1 MIKKAV
7 PLTWLKP
14 GVFVG
19 SLTPLV
25 VLSWRGLSGTLGAN
39 PISTALNQFG
49 LVALIFLIA
58 SLACTPVKTWTGWTW
73 PLRLR
78 KMLGLY
84 GFFYACLHLLTYV
97 ALDQVFDLPVIVED
111 VFSRPFIIIGF
122 LAFCMLVPLAVT
134 STSGWVRRLGKRWQK
149 LHKLAYVI
157 VILGAVH
164 FFMRMKSDVTQPV
177 VYGSAVAV
185 LLGTRIMVAVR
196 KQKKS

>member
-1 MIKKAV
+1 
-7 PLTWLKP
+7 
-14 GVFVG
+14 
-19 SLTPLV
+19 
-25 VLSWRGLSGTLGAN
+25 
-39 PISTALNQFG
+39 
-49 LVALIFLIA
+49 
-58 SLACTPVKTWTGWTW
+58 
-73 PLRLR
+73 
-78 KMLGLY
+78 MLGLY

>member
-1 MIKKAV
+1 
-7 PLTWLKP
+7 
-14 GVFVG
+14 
-19 SLTPLV
+19 
-25 VLSWRGLSGTLGAN
+25 
-39 PISTALNQFG
+39 
-49 LVALIFLIA
+49 
-58 SLACTPVKTWTGWTW
+58 
-73 PLRLR
+73 RLR

>member
-73 PLRLR
+73 P
-78 KMLGLY
+78 
-84 GFFYACLHLLTYV
+84 
-97 ALDQVFDLPVIVED
+97 
-111 VFSRPFIIIGF
+111 
-122 LAFCMLVPLAVT
+122 
-134 STSGWVRRLGKRWQK
+134 
-149 LHKLAYVI
+149 
-157 VILGAVH
+157 
-164 FFMRMKSDVTQPV
+164 
-177 VYGSAVAV
+177 
-185 LLGTRIMVAVR
+185 
-196 KQKKS
+196 